1 MVSEG
6 GNERRMKNKKAGKV
20 VTFVTFLIATSYFA
34 LWAITGYE
42 LLTVNC
48 KVASRH

>member
-20 VTFVTFLIATSYFA
+20 VTFLIATSYFA